1 MSSTTLCNTQSTY
14 ADYSDVLNNIDPW
27 FYGMFGA
34 VAGLFL
40 SIIGAGWGIFLTGST
55 LVGAAIKAP
64 RIKSKNLISVIFCEA
79 TAIYGIIIAI
89 ILASRIDNGYP
100 TDLQE
105 TYNATCEGY
114 IAFAYYTCYVI
125 FFSGLAAGFT
135 NLGSGICVGVAGAS
149 CALADAMKP
158 ELFVKV
164 LIVEIFG
171 SALGIFGIIVGII
184 AGSGYG
190 SFFTPDESSSSS

>member
-1 MSSTTLCNTQSTY
+1 MSALPLTSLCDVNNVTY
-14 ADYSDVLNNIDPW
+14 NDYSSVLTNISPW
-27 FYGMFGA
+27 FYAIFGA

-55 LVGAAIKAP
+55 LVGAAVKSP

-89 ILASRIDNGYP
+89 ILASRFQNGFP
-100 TDLQE
+100 EDLQE
-105 TYNATCEGY
+105 IYAANACETYY
-114 IAFAYYTCYVI
+114 SWAYYTSYVI
-125 FFSGLAAGFT
+125 FFAGLAAGFT

-149 CALADAMKP
+149 CALADAMRQ

-190 SFFTPDESSSSS
+190 KYFDL